1 MSCTRFGIE
10 QLTLS
15 YFRCYDSL
23 SLVLDKDLPP
33 VVLTGSNGAG
43 KTNILEAISFLV
55 PGRGLRSA
63 RLADVSYR
71 LGMPDVLTL
80 PKAWAIS
87 ARVRIGSEKVQVG
100 TGKTDQSERRQIRID
115 GQNVKSQDSL
125 GKMMSILWL
134 TPAFDR
140 IFNGDPATRRRFLDR
155 LVQSFLPSYAHIT
168 TEYAYAFKQWMSL
181 LCAGKTDKAWLSALE
196 EQIAQAG
203 VAIAAARVDVADRL
217 NLLLDQAPDTAFP
230 KAKMFLKGAVED
242 FVRTHSALQAETYFA
257 DLLSKSR
264 HLVADG
270 GHAAGPHTADLSV
283 LNTTKN
289 TDASLCSTG
298 EQKALLLS
306 IIFAQTQALM
316 KEKGQCPLL
325 LLDEGLSHLDAH
337 RQGALFELML
347 SLPAQ
352 VWLTGVDE
360 RAFMPLEGKAEF
372 FSIDNAKAY
381 RAVA

>member
-1 MSCTRFGIE
+1 MTSPRFGIE

-23 SLVLDKDLPP
+23 SLVLDRELPP

-43 KTNILEAISFLV
+43 KTNVLEALSFLV
-55 PGRGLRSA
+55 PGRGLRNA
-63 RLADVSYR
+63 HLADISYR
-71 LGMPDVLTL
+71 IGMPDVVSL
-80 PKAWAIS
+80 PKTWAVS
-87 ARVRIGSEKVQVG
+87 ARVRTANGVCQIG
-100 TGKTDQSERRQIRID
+100 TGKTDQEQRRQIRID
-115 GQNVKSQDSL
+115 GQNVKSQDEL
-125 GKMMSILWL
+125 GKTLSILWL

-181 LCAGKTDKAWLSALE
+181 LCAGKTDPTWLVALE
-196 EQIAQAG
+196 QQISQNG
-203 VAIAAARVDVADRL
+203 VAMAAARVDVVDRL
-217 NLLLDQAPDTAFP
+217 NMLLEQAPETAFP
-230 KAKMFLKGAVED
+230 RAQIFLKGAVED
-242 FVRTHSALQAETYFA
+242 FVRSHSALQAETYFA
-257 DLLSKSR
+257 DTLANSR

-270 GHAAGPHTADLSV
+270 GHACGPHTADLSV
-283 LNTTKN
+283 LNLNKN

-337 RQGALFELML
+337 RQGALFELIL
-347 SLPAQ
+347 SLPSQ

-360 RAFMPLEGKAEF
+360 KAFAPLENKAEF
-372 FSIDNAKAY
+372 FCIDNAKAY